1 MNPWLLA
8 ATSFIASSVDAVE
21 AVTIVLAVGYTQGWR
36 AALSGAAWASA
47 ALAGIVLIFGP
58 ALLHFVPLALLQL
71 VIGLFLVLF
80 GFTWLRKAIWRYS
93 GRKALHDEEAI
104 YEREVAILRAAHER
118 RVGFV
123 TSFNAVLLEGLEI
136 AVIVIT
142 FAAASTGGLIWAT
155 AGALAAAFVVIG
167 AGVVLRKP
175 FSRVP
180 ENTMK
185 FIVGVMLVSL
195 GTYWSGEGLG
205 VRWALG
211 DATLFAIVAL
221 YVAAS
226 LLLIVAARTRKAP
239 ASA

>member
-1 MNPWLLA
+1 MHPLVLA
-8 ATSFIASSVDAVE
+8 ATSFVASSVEAVE

-36 AALSGAAWASA
+36 PALAGAAWASL
-47 ALAGIVLIFGP
+47 ALLAIVGIFGP
-58 ALLHFVPLALLQL
+58 ALLHYIPLSLLQL

-93 GRKALHDEEAI
+93 GRKALHDETAI
-104 YEREVAILRAAHER
+104 YEREVAALRTAHET

-142 FAAASTGGLIWAT
+142 FAAASTGGLIWAS
-155 AGALAAAFVVIG
+155 AGAAAAAIVVIA
-167 AGVVLRKP
+167 AGIVLRKP

-185 FIVGVMLVSL
+185 FVVGVMLVSL
-195 GTYWSGEGLG
+195 GTYWGGEGLG
-205 VRWALG
+205 IEWAWR
-211 DATLFAIVAL
+211 DATLPLIVVL
-221 YVAAS
+221 YVTAS
-226 LLLIVAARTRKAP
+226 GLLVAMMRRRPVGAV
-239 ASA
+239 